1 MQATREMAGA
11 APDAAAPQAPPPG
24 AVFAAYQRRLRRE
37 RLAVAAGQ
45 VLLLVALLGLWELSA
60 VLNWA
65 DPLLTSRPTTVAKTL
80 VSLFGNGDIFTHT
93 WVTLKE
99 TLISF
104 AVGLFIGLAVAV
116 AIWWSEFLS
125 KLLDPYLVVL
135 NALPK
140 IALGPIFYVWLG
152 YKNSIYGMAIAISLV
167 TSIIMLHAGFAQ
179 VDPEKVKLLQTL
191 GAKKFQ
197 VLWKVVIPASTPT
210 IIATGKVALSLT
222 LVGVIVGEFISSK
235 AGLGY
240 MIIYGS
246 QIFRMDIVMTSV
258 VVLAILSAV
267 LYLAMQYLERLVLR
281 RQH

>member
-1 MQATREMAGA
+1 
-11 APDAAAPQAPPPG
+11 
-24 AVFAAYQRRLRRE
+24 
-37 RLAVAAGQ
+37 
-45 VLLLVALLGLWELSA
+45 
-60 VLNWA
+60 
-65 DPLLTSRPTTVAKTL
+65 
-80 VSLFGNGDIFTHT
+80 
-93 WVTLKE
+93 
-99 TLISF
+99 
-104 AVGLFIGLAVAV
+104 
-116 AIWWSEFLS
+116 
-125 KLLDPYLVVL
+125 
-135 NALPK
+135 
-140 IALGPIFYVWLG
+140 
-152 YKNSIYGMAIAISLV
+152 
-167 TSIIMLHAGFAQ
+167 MLHAGFAQ